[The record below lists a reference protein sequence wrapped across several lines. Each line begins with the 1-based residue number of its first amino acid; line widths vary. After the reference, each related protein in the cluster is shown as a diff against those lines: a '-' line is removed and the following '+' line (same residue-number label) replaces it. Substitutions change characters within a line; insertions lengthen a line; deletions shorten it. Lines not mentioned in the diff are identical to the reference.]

1 MSQTDVL
8 EKTSTVRTYRVSS
21 LLSGLG
27 TMWRGTAP
35 ALIAVVVNAV
45 VQSLLIYW
53 NAPIG
58 LNFAYIV
65 SFVLSAVVL
74 VYCFGVLARTA
85 LSSVA
90 SRVSV
95 GEALSQTNRVIGVFA
110 VWAVL
115 LIVAITATLWISPFA
130 AWVLLVLVPFV
141 PLAAADGRSN
151 AIGANFRAIKDRF
164 GRWLLTAVIITLI
177 GAVLF
182 LLTSVNVLFVK
193 GFPASL
199 IAWLAIG
206 LLAWWLL
213 TAWALVYRN
222 TKVGE
227 VEAAPST
234 DVSAEAE

>member
-1 MSQTDVL
+1 MSQADVL
-8 EKTSTVRTYRVSS
+8 DTPSSTRTYGISA

-35 ALIAVVVNAV
+35 ALVAIVLNAV
-45 VQSLLIYW
+45 VQSLLVYW

-58 LNFAYIV
+58 LNIAFIV
-65 SFVLSAVVL
+65 SFLLSAVVL
-74 VYCFGVLARTA
+74 VYSFAVLARTA
-85 LSSVA
+85 LSSVDG
-90 SRVSV
+90 RVSLGQAMAQV
-95 GEALSQTNRVIGVFA
+95 RATLGGFA

-115 LIVAITATLWISPFA
+115 LIVAVTLALLISPIA

-141 PLAAADGRSN
+141 PLAAADGKGN
-151 AIGANFRAIKDRF
+151 ALGANFHTIRKHF
-164 GRWLLTAVIITLI
+164 GRWLITALIVTLI

-199 IAWLAIG
+199 IGWLGIG

-213 TAWALVYRN
+213 TAWALVYRKDAN
-222 TKVGE
+222 ASQSMTSTQDDTP
-227 VEAAPST
+227 AA
-234 DVSAEAE
+234 